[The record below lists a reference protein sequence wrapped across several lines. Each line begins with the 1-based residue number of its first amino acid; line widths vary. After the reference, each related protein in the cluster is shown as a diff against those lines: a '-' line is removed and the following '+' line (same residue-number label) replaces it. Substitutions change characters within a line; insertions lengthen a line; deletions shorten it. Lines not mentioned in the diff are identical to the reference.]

1 MSFFVII
8 RGNPRNPRIM
18 SFGRQMAEV
27 SLAQSGVEEAAPAGR
42 SLARD
47 AWRRLLRSTSALI
60 GGALLVAV
68 VLCALLAPLIS
79 PYDPIKTNQRTSLEA
94 PSLAHPMGTD
104 RFGRDVLARVIW
116 AGRLS
121 LPVGFVSVVI
131 GAVLGVALGLI
142 AGYYGGQLDAVIMRF
157 VDLLL
162 AFPGILLALAIV
174 AVLGPSLLNLMIA
187 VGISSIPDY
196 VRITRGTVLSVKEH
210 EFVLAA
216 RTVGSRS
223 SAIILRHILPN
234 VLAPLIVLGTLG
246 MAAAIITGSALSF
259 LGLGIR
265 PPTPEWGNMLSEG
278 REFLQHAWW
287 VAFFPGLAI
296 MVTVFAINL
305 LGDGLRDALDPRMK
319 Q

>member
-1 MSFFVII
+1 
-8 RGNPRNPRIM
+8 
-18 SFGRQMAEV
+18 MAEV
-27 SLAQSGVEEAAPAGR
+27 SLPAQSELGQGAPVGS

-47 AWRRLLRSTSALI
+47 AWQRLLRSKSALI
-60 GGALLVAV
+60 GGTVLLAI
-68 VLCALLAPLIS
+68 VLAALLAPLIN
-79 PYDPIKTNQRTSLEA
+79 PYDPIKTSQRTSLEA
-94 PSLAHPMGTD
+94 PSHAHLMGTD
-104 RFGRDVLARVIW
+104 RFGRDVLTRVLW
-116 AGRLS
+116 GGRLS

-131 GAVLGVALGLI
+131 AAVVGVALGLI
-142 AGYYGGQLDAVIMRF
+142 AGYYGGRLDAVIMRF

-174 AVLGPSLLNLMIA
+174 AVLGASLLNLMIA
-187 VGISSIPDY
+187 VGIASIPDY
-196 VRITRGTVLSVKEH
+196 VRITRGTVLSVKER

-216 RTVGSRS
+216 RTVGIRD

-234 VLAPLIVLGTLG
+234 VLAPLIVLATLG
-246 MAAAIITGSALSF
+246 MASAIITASALSF
-259 LGLGIR
+259 LGLGVK
-265 PPTPEWGNMLSEG
+265 PPTPEWGNMLAEG

-296 MVTVFAINL
+296 MLTVLAINL

>member
-1 MSFFVII
+1 
-8 RGNPRNPRIM
+8 
-18 SFGRQMAEV
+18 MAEV
-27 SLAQSGVEEAAPAGR
+27 SLAQSNMEEIPPAGR

-47 AWRRLLRSTSALI
+47 AWRRLLRSKSALT
-60 GGALLVAV
+60 GGGLLLVV
-68 VLCALLAPLIS
+68 VLSALLAPLIS
-79 PYDPIKTNQRTSLEA
+79 PYDPIKTSQRTSLEA
-94 PSLAHPMGTD
+94 PSLVHPMGTD

-131 GAVLGVALGLI
+131 AAVIGVALGLI
-142 AGYYGGQLDAVIMRF
+142 AGYYGGRLDAVIMRF

-187 VGISSIPDY
+187 VGVSSIPDY
-196 VRITRGTVLSVKEH
+196 VRITRATVLSIKER
-210 EFVLAA
+210 EFILAA
-216 RTVGSRS
+216 HTVGIHDGT
-223 SAIILRHILPN
+223 IILRHILPN
-234 VLAPLIVLGTLG
+234 VLAPLIVLATLG

-278 REFLQHAWW
+278 REFLQRAWW

-296 MVTVFAINL
+296 MLTVFAINL

-319 Q
+319 